1 METIIKISPSELD
14 KNLLNKIK
22 EFIGSKEN
30 VDVTISIKEFS
41 SEYAAALDQSID
53 EADNEL
59 HLVSFTMDDFMAY
72 IPANLSGVTTT

>member
-30 VDVTISIKEFS
+30 VDVTISIREFNNEYTELLDRS
-41 SEYAAALDQSID
+41 ISEAERGA
-53 EADNEL
+53 N
-59 HLVSFTMDDFMAY
+59 LVSFTMDDFMAY
-72 IPANLSGVTTT
+72 APSK